1 MPDESQPATTP
12 PSPAP
17 ETIGIWSDY
26 AKDRFDFASKRV
38 DEFRNWARQLA
49 GVVGVV
55 IGFEL
60 TLIGRILD
68 LRAPVSGGLRALTLT
83 IFLGTVLAQVLLL
96 FRILRIGYSG
106 HQLVGPESPTVL
118 AKFVAEKDEA
128 TTKQFVGAYYAH
140 AYDKF
145 RVVGEELGVDVGK
158 ATRVFTMTLIAL
170 LTGLGLLVWL
180 SISAYNQSPMSSP
193 NTPAAPNVPSPS
205 VAQPQTAAPTAAAAP
220 VTPASAAAAPA
231 PPATSPL
238 LATPTPGERQTFSAL
253 PSNTKAK

>member
-1 MPDESQPATTP
+1 MPDESQPATKP
-12 PSPAP
+12 LSPTP
-17 ETIGIWSDY
+17 ETIGVWSDY

-68 LRAPVSGGLRALTLT
+68 LRAPVSGGLRVFTLT
-83 IFLGTVLAQVLLL
+83 VFLGTVLAQVLLL
-96 FRILRIGYSG
+96 FRVLRIGYSG

-118 AKFVAEKDEA
+118 AQFVAEKDEP

-140 AYDKF
+140 AYDRF
-145 RVVGEELGVDVGK
+145 RIVSEELGEDVGK
-158 ATRVFTMTLIAL
+158 ATRVFTKTLIAL

-180 SISAYNQSPMSSP
+180 STSAYNQGLMSSP
-193 NTPAAPNVPSPS
+193 NTPAASNAPSPP
-205 VAQPQTAAPTAAAAP
+205 VAQPQPAAPTATAAP
-220 VTPASAAAAPA
+220 VQPASPASPA
-231 PPATSPL
+231 PPVTSPL
-238 LATPTPGERQTFSAL
+238 LVTPTPGERGTFSAL

>member
-1 MPDESQPATTP
+1 MPDESQPATKP
-12 PSPAP
+12 LSPAP
-17 ETIGIWSDY
+17 ETIGVWSDY

-68 LRAPVSGGLRALTLT
+68 LRAPVSGGLRGLTLT
-83 IFLGTVLAQVLLL
+83 IFLATILAQVLLL

-145 RVVGEELGVDVGK
+145 HAVSEELGEDVGK
-158 ATRVFTMTLIAL
+158 ATRVFTITLIAL

-180 SISAYNQSPMSSP
+180 SISAYNQSPMSSS
-193 NTPAAPNVPSPS
+193 NNPAASNAPSPS
-205 VAQPQTAAPTAAAAP
+205 VAQPQPAAPTATAAP
-220 VTPASAAAAPA
+220 ALPASPA

-238 LATPTPGERQTFSAL
+238 LATPTPGEMGTFSAL
-253 PSNTKAK
+253 PSKTKAK